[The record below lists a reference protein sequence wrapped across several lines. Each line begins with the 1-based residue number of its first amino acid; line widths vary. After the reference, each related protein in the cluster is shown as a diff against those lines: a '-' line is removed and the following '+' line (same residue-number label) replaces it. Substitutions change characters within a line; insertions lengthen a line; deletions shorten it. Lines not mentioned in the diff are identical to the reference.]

1 MNVDTL
7 ALAGAVSGE
16 EHVQRAPLGQD
27 VAEDGV
33 ERLHDVR
40 ARWDRPGDLLR
51 SGSAIRSDQPGGV
64 GVEGVG
70 DIDDDLAGQRIP
82 VLGTGTAL
90 VVRHGEDDDVAGR
103 GSAECP
109 GRGPAAERGDKAL
122 SLGRVAADELDGVA
136 ARDCASGDGTGDA
149 P

>member
-16 EHVQRAPLGQD
+16 EHVQRAPPGQG

-51 SGSAIRSDQPGGV
+51 SGSAIRSDQPV
-64 GVEGVG
+64 ASA
-70 DIDDDLAGQRIP
+70 LK
-82 VLGTGTAL
+82 VLEISTMTL
-90 VVRHGEDDDVAGR
+90 
-103 GSAECP
+103 
-109 GRGPAAERGDKAL
+109 PA
-122 SLGRVAADELDGVA
+122 ST
-136 ARDCASGDGTGDA
+136 S
-149 P
+149 PYW